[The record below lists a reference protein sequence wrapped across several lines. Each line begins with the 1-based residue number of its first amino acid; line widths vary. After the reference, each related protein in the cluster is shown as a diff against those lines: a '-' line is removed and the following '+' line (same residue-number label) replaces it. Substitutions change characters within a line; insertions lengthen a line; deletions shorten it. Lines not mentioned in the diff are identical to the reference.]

1 MTGRGGED
9 KARVAA
15 AGDDGRDCG
24 VDVRVVLPRSGT
36 PDFNYW
42 PSSLRYAVIC
52 ISHPPQHAVLPFFFA
67 DVEEEEPEHR
77 GAAVRDGGIFLS
89 RLSPDDGGGGG
100 GSSGYQADRV
110 RDAFATWQGAP
121 RRIMD
126 N

>member
-1 MTGRGGED
+1 MYASSFR
-9 KARVAA
+9 A
-15 AGDDGRDCG
+15 
-24 VDVRVVLPRSGT
+24 SGT

-100 GSSGYQADRV
+100 GGAGPRRQTRVGSGVAI
-110 RDAFATWQGAP
+110 AS